1 MEDSKEFDALR
12 RRKRELIATIRRN
25 LTKWSESYLAF
36 CNYENDFK
44 SAGQDNNARMQ
55 YKIEVDKIDTLYK
68 ETVMRYER
76 ELGQV
81 EREIRSYY
89 ESKSR

>member
-1 MEDSKEFDALR
+1 MEDTKELDALR

-25 LTKWSESYLAF
+25 FTKWNESFLAF
-36 CNYENDFK
+36 YNYEDDFK
-44 SAGQDNNARMQ
+44 NSEQDNIARMQ
-55 YKIEVDKIDTLYK
+55 YKIEVDKIDALYE
-68 ETVMRYER
+68 ETVKRYER

-89 ESKSR
+89 ER

>member
-1 MEDSKEFDALR
+1 MEETKDFDELR
-12 RRKRELIATIRRN
+12 RHKRELIATIRRN
-25 LTKWSESYLAF
+25 LTKWSEAYLAF
-36 CNYENDFK
+36 CNYENNFK
-44 SAGQDNNARMQ
+44 NAEQDNIARMQ
-55 YKIEVDKIDTLYK
+55 YKIEVDKIDTLYE

-89 ESKSR
+89 ER